1 VTRRPGVMPDGAG
14 LGPGLSSPDLAAYGS
29 TAGGRPP
36 GTAWLLTFTDL
47 VALMLT
53 FFVMLFAMSKVEHRR
68 WQNLSDA
75 LSDNLTAVH
84 GPAAELPD
92 EQLDIENVEAFTAT
106 DLDYLAAL
114 LKGNLASDP
123 LLGGAVLWR
132 LQDRIV
138 IALPGELLFPV
149 GATEL
154 APPGRAALAA
164 LGGLLRH
171 VTNRLEVT
179 AYADPRPPGGGF
191 ASNWELS
198 LARALGVARLLVQA
212 GAQGPIVARGLGDSR
227 FAALSPRLGAERRLA
242 LGRRIEL
249 VVRSDVEQ
257 PR

>member
-1 VTRRPGVMPDGAG
+1 MTGPPTTAPNTASRPA
-14 LGPGLSSPDLAAYGS
+14 
-29 TAGGRPP
+29 

-47 VALMLT
+47 IALLLT
-53 FFVMLFAMSKVEHRR
+53 FFVMLFAMSKVEHRK

-75 LSDNLTAVH
+75 LSRNLTTIRGEAE
-84 GPAAELPD
+84 ELPSQ
-92 EQLDIENVEAFTAT
+92 QLDIENAEALAAT

-114 LKGNLASDP
+114 LKANMAGDP
-123 LLGGAVLWR
+123 LLDGAALWR
-132 LQDRIV
+132 LEDRIV

-154 APPGRAALAA
+154 APPGRAALEA

-198 LARALGVARLLVQA
+198 LARAMGVAGLLEQA
-212 GAQGPIVARGLGDSR
+212 GAPGPIVPRGLGDGR

-249 VVRSDVEQ
+249 VVRGDKE
-257 PR
+257 PPG

>member
-1 VTRRPGVMPDGAG
+1 MT
-14 LGPGLSSPDLAAYGS
+14 GPPWITPNAA
-29 TAGGRPP
+29 GRPA
-36 GTAWLLTFTDL
+36 GASWLLTFSDL

-53 FFVMLFAMSKVEHRR
+53 FFVMLFAMSKVEHRK

-75 LSDNLTAVH
+75 LSHNLTAVQ
-84 GPAAELPD
+84 GPPAELPS
-92 EQLDIENVEAFTAT
+92 QPLDIETAEVVAAT

-114 LKGNLASDP
+114 LKGNMAGDP

-132 LQDRIV
+132 LEDRIV
-138 IALPGELLFPV
+138 VALPGELLFPV
-149 GATEL
+149 GAVEL
-154 APPGRAALAA
+154 APSGRTALAA

-171 VTNRLEVT
+171 VTNGLEVA
-179 AYADPRPPGGGF
+179 AYADPRPPGDGF

-198 LARALGVARLLVQA
+198 LARAIGVARLLEQA
-212 GAQGPIVARGLGDSR
+212 GAPGPIVARGLGDGR
-227 FAALSPRLGAERRLA
+227 FAALSQRLGASRRLA

>member
-1 VTRRPGVMPDGAG
+1 MTGLPGVAPGA
-14 LGPGLSSPDLAAYGS
+14 
-29 TAGGRPP
+29 AGRRA

-53 FFVMLFAMSKVEHRR
+53 FFVMLFAMSKVEHRK

-75 LSDNLTAVH
+75 LSDTLTTVH
-84 GPAAELPD
+84 GPPAELPSQ
-92 EQLDIENVEAFTAT
+92 QLDIESAEAVAAT

-114 LKGNLASDP
+114 LQGNMAGDP
-123 LLGGAVLWR
+123 LLEGAVLWR
-132 LQDRIV
+132 LEDRIV
-138 IALPGELLFPV
+138 VALPGELLFSV
-149 GATEL
+149 GSTEL
-154 APPGRAALAA
+154 APPGRAALTA

-198 LARALGVARLLVQA
+198 LARAIGVARLLEQA
-212 GAQGPIVARGLGDSR
+212 GAPGPIVARGLGDGR

-249 VVRSDVEQ
+249 VVRGDVE
-257 PR
+257 

>member
-1 VTRRPGVMPDGAG
+1 MTGPPGMAPISA
-14 LGPGLSSPDLAAYGS
+14 
-29 TAGGRPP
+29 GRPA

-53 FFVMLFAMSKVEHRR
+53 FFVMLFAMSKVEHGR

-75 LSDNLTAVH
+75 LSRNLTAVD
-84 GPAAELPD
+84 GPPAPLPGR
-92 EQLDIENVEAFTAT
+92 QLDIENAEDHTAT

-114 LKGNLASDP
+114 LKGNMAGDP

-132 LQDRIV
+132 LEDRIV

-154 APPGRAALAA
+154 APPGRAALTA

-179 AYADPRPPGGGF
+179 AYADPRAPGAGF

-198 LARALGVARLLVQA
+198 LARAIGVARLLEQT
-212 GAQGPIVARGLGDSR
+212 GAPGPIAARGLGDSR
-227 FAALSPRLGAERRLA
+227 FAALSPRLGAQRRLA

-249 VVRSDVEQ
+249 VVHSDMEP

>member
-1 VTRRPGVMPDGAG
+1 MTRRPDIMPDGAG

-123 LLGGAVLWR
+123 LLEGAVLWR